1 MWWIL
6 RHTVAILILPV
17 TVVVV
22 VPVWLAS
29 SAGTEIGLPGSLL
42 EWATAFLGLGLL
54 AVGGTLFLTC
64 IVRFGV
70 EGKGTLAPWDPP
82 AHLVVS
88 GPYAYVRNP
97 MISGVILLLFAEGL
111 LLRSPPH
118 LAWAGIFFLINA
130 TYIPL
135 LEEPLLKAKFGQEYG
150 DYKKGV
156 PRLIPRLRPWGPDH
170 ESHTGEVDE

>member
-1 MWWIL
+1 MTMSWVM
-6 RHTVAILILPV
+6 RQTVAILILPV

-22 VPVWLAS
+22 VPVWVARS
-29 SAGTEIGLPGSLL
+29 VGIEIGLPMSLF
-42 EWATAFLGLGLL
+42 EWATAFLGLGALV
-54 AVGGTLFLTC
+54 AGGALFLAC
-64 IVRFGV
+64 LMRFGV

-135 LEEPLLKAKFGQEYG
+135 LEEPLLRAKFGKQYEEYR
-150 DYKKGV
+150 KGV
-156 PRLIPRLRPWGPDH
+156 PRLIPRLRPWRP
-170 ESHTGEVDE
+170 T